1 MGHNNPACTFCK
13 AVRKVIFVETKK
25 IYTMGILTPKG
36 KKGDKK
42 GNNSN
47 ADKNNQPQSKFMN
60 KGVKSVAKKQ
70 MPGSAQRGS

>member
-1 MGHNNPACTFCK
+1 
-13 AVRKVIFVETKK
+13 
-25 IYTMGILTPKG
+25 MGILTPKG

-42 GNNSN
+42 NNPAN
-47 ADKNNQPQSKFMN
+47 ASKPSSQPSKFIN

>member
-1 MGHNNPACTFCK
+1 MGL
-13 AVRKVIFVETKK
+13 
-25 IYTMGILTPKG
+25 LTPKG

-42 GNNSN
+42 NSTNNL
-47 ADKNNQPQSKFMN
+47 KNNNQNSKFIN

>member
-1 MGHNNPACTFCK
+1 MGL
-13 AVRKVIFVETKK
+13 
-25 IYTMGILTPKG
+25 LTPKG

-42 GNNSN
+42 NNTSN
-47 ADKNNQPQSKFMN
+47 TQKNNNQGSKFMN

>member
-1 MGHNNPACTFCK
+1 MGL
-13 AVRKVIFVETKK
+13 
-25 IYTMGILTPKG
+25 LTPKG

-42 GNNSN
+42 NSTNNTQKNSN
-47 ADKNNQPQSKFMN
+47 QGSKFMN

>member
-1 MGHNNPACTFCK
+1 MGL
-13 AVRKVIFVETKK
+13 
-25 IYTMGILTPKG
+25 LTPKG

-42 GNNSN
+42 NPKANTTNTN
-47 ADKNNQPQSKFMN
+47 AQGSKFMN

>member
-1 MGHNNPACTFCK
+1 MHINSI
-13 AVRKVIFVETKK
+13 AVFDELPQIVIFITFLKR
-25 IYTMGILTPKG
+25 YTMGLLTPKG

-42 GNNSN
+42 GSSN
-47 ADKNNQPQSKFMN
+47 IPKNGGQNSKFIN